1 MTREELEFRIC
12 EYLDGTLG
20 EEERV
25 ALEGQLAS
33 DPEVQEIL
41 RRERE
46 LTVALRS
53 GGAPLVSWEALAEQ
67 ISGAIDQKLEE
78 RVKRASWAIRAR
90 SPWFM
95 AAAASVGLSLGL
107 AVFFAVNQRGGRS
120 SMPRGLA
127 NTGVALMVEGPQEDR
142 PAGPVVTEVSIGPG
156 GSFAKAPA
164 LAPYADEM
172 DARPTRVAIAAGTP
186 VTTEEGPAP
195 SPF

>member
-12 EYLDGTLG
+12 QYLDGTLG
-20 EEERV
+20 EDERV
-25 ALEGQLAS
+25 ALEAQLAS
-33 DPEVQEIL
+33 DPEAREIL
-41 RRERE
+41 RQERE

-53 GGAPLVSWEALAEQ
+53 GGAPEVKWDALAER
-67 ISGAIDQKLEE
+67 ISVAIDEQFEE
-78 RVKRASWAIRAR
+78 RVKRASWVIRAR

-95 AAAASVGLSLGL
+95 AAAASVGLVMGL
-107 AVFFAVNQRGGRS
+107 AVFFAVNHRGQTPSG
-120 SMPRGLA
+120 
-127 NTGVALMVEGPQEDR
+127 TGGVTPAPMALVVEGPQEDR

-186 VTTEEGPAP
+186 VTTEEPPAA